1 MKKFIAALTLCLP
14 LTLLLCACG
23 STELSLGA
31 YWYKSGDGNSVSGKS
46 ESLEYEVTFKPV
58 DETQKTLSYGTGSYK
73 TELKVE
79 QITLSDDSKIQGYH
93 LRAALE
99 IPVTYTVG
107 EATETFTDSIVS
119 DVYFMTLSSRLQPVR
134 SEKTV
139 HSTSPLTL
147 SPKTIDE
154 AYEVYEYSYTVEYT
168 SDLSKA
174 AITYAQTLPEA
185 KTQEKTISVKSK
197 DIFFDNEQLLF
208 VLRGVSMSS
217 AVSMKTIN
225 PLTLK
230 ETGVTTSSPAAL
242 AYTSPFTLNGKEQTF
257 TEEKPL
263 KVYGV
268 TLSYSGKNAGQPQK
282 LVYAAKQDKGEN
294 TYRNLLLEMS
304 VPVVSGFGYLD
315 YKLKNATIND

>member
-1 MKKFIAALTLCLP
+1 MKKSVAALAVLLP

-23 STELSLGA
+23 STELALNA
-31 YWYKSGDGNSVSGKS
+31 YWYKSGDGSSVSGKW
-46 ESLEYEVTFKPV
+46 EKLEYEVNFKPA
-58 DETQKTLSYGTGSYK
+58 DETITTLSYGKGSYT

-79 QITLSDDSKIQGYH
+79 QITLSDESKIQGYH
-93 LRAALE
+93 LHAELS
-99 IPVTYTVG
+99 IPVTYEVG
-107 EATETFTDSIVS
+107 ETKETFTDSIVS

-134 SEKTV
+134 SEKKV

-147 SPKTIDE
+147 SPETIDE
-154 AYEVYEYSYTVEYT
+154 AYEVYEYTYTVEYT
-168 SDLSKA
+168 GVLSKA
-174 AITYAQTLPEA
+174 AIKYAQTLPEA
-185 KTQEKTISVKSK
+185 KTEEKTVSVKNK

-208 VLRGVSMSS
+208 VLRGVSMDS

-230 ETGVTTSSPAAL
+230 ETGVTTSSPTAL
-242 AYTSPFTLNGKEQTF
+242 AYTSPFTLNGEEKTF

-268 TLSYSGKNAGQPQK
+268 TLSYSGKNSGQPQK

-294 TYRNLLLEMS
+294 TYRNVLVEMS
-304 VPVVSGFGYLD
+304 VPVLGGFGFLD